1 MKIETIT
8 INDIE
13 KIRNL
18 QPDDW
23 NDIVPDIE
31 FYIDSPFCHP
41 VKATI
46 DNTLVGTGALI
57 SLGKSSWIGHII
69 VDAQYRNNGIGLQ
82 VVNNLLEFAQKS
94 SIDTCSLIAT
104 ELGKPVYLK
113 AGFKT
118 ITEYQF
124 LKREQPA
131 MECPVS
137 DNIVSFTECY
147 RAAIQ
152 ELDMAVAGEDRR
164 VLLDKSIQNAR
175 VYLQNNKVTGYYIPD
190 LKEGTIVADTT
201 EAGLELMKLKYT
213 KADKAVLPVDNLEGI
228 AFLKQQ
234 GFTETSKGTRMVF
247 GKELNWQP
255 LKIYSRISGN
265 FG

>member
-1 MKIETIT
+1 MKIEPVT

-13 KIRNL
+13 KIRDL

-23 NDIVPDIE
+23 NDIVPDIQ

-46 DNTLVGTGALI
+46 DNTIVGTGALI
-57 SLGKSSWIGHII
+57 SFGKSSWIGHII

-82 VVNNLLEFAQKS
+82 VVNNLLDIAKKN

-113 AGFKT
+113 TGFRT
-118 ITEYQF
+118 VTEYLF
-124 LKREQPA
+124 LKREEPWR
-131 MECPVS
+131 ECSVS
-137 DNIVSFTECY
+137 GNVVSFTENY

-152 ELDMAVAGEDRR
+152 ELDLAVSGEDRR
-164 VLLDKSIQNAR
+164 ILLDQFIQNSKL
-175 VYLQNNKVTGYYIPD
+175 YLQNNNVAGYYIPD
-190 LKEGTIVADTT
+190 LKEGTIVANTT
-201 EAGLELMKLKYT
+201 EAGLELMKLKYA
-213 KADKAVLPVDNLEGI
+213 KADKAVLPIDNIEGI

-234 GFTETSKGTRMVF
+234 GFTETGKGTRMVF
-247 GKELNWQP
+247 GNDLNWQP
-255 LKIYSRISGN
+255 LKIYSRVSGN